1 VKLTCPSKRRKARSV
16 SVRHGGWFL
25 PAWLTLMTA
34 ARALRSP
41 GIARAGQYFDNWD
54 LSLEK

>member
-1 VKLTCPSKRRKARSV
+1 
-16 SVRHGGWFL
+16 
-25 PAWLTLMTA
+25 MTA